1 MQTLIYLLDKF
12 SHKFSNIFFLY
23 FDFYS
28 SKYTPSEDFSKKIL
42 KSGIVEACVN
52 WAKYKAEEKLGKM
65 QKGTKKN
72 KITGIPKLEDAN
84 EAGRYVKLYIT

>member
-1 MQTLIYLLDKF
+1 MLNTNYICLKF
-12 SHKFSNIFFLY
+12 R
-23 FDFYS
+23 
-28 SKYTPSEDFSKKIL
+28 SKCAPSEQFYQKVL

-52 WAKYKAEEKLGKM
+52 WAKYKAEEKLQKT

-84 EAGRYVKLYIT
+84 EAGRYGSYPFIFNKESL